1 VTLRGF
7 ANRALARIFA
17 PPCAACGGPIP
28 DPLDGAVCDACWA
41 SLVSFTPPLCLG
53 CGDPLPAWR
62 ATARAVTRCP
72 RCRRR
77 SRPIS
82 RQASAGPYEGT
93 LRAVVH
99 ALKYERRRS
108 VAAPLSALMRAA
120 GRELLEEADA
130 VVPVPLHSRREWTR
144 GFNQAELLATGLARP
159 VRRLLRRVRATPPQV
174 SLPAAQRHRNVREA
188 FALNGR
194 EAARALP
201 RPAAIGSTSP
211 VAEAAVGTR
220 ALEGLILVVVDDVAT
235 TGATLEA
242 CARVLLE
249 GGAAEVRALTAARVV
264 TGPR

>member
-1 VTLRGF
+1 MTLRAF

-17 PPCAACGGPIP
+17 PPCAACGGTIP
-28 DPLDGAVCDACWA
+28 HPLDGAVCDACWA
-41 SLVSFTPPLCLG
+41 SLATFTPPLCLG

-82 RQASAGPYEGT
+82 RLASAGPYQGT

-99 ALKYERRRS
+99 ALKYDRRRS
-108 VAAPLSALMRAA
+108 VAAPLSALMSAA
-120 GRELLEEADA
+120 GHDLLEDADA
-130 VVPVPLHSRREWTR
+130 VVPVPLHPRREWAR

-159 VRRLLRRVRATPPQV
+159 VRRLLTRVRATPPQV

-188 FALNGR
+188 FALNTP
-194 EAARALP
+194 EAARAST
-201 RPAAIGSTSP
+201 RTGAIARAPA
-211 VAEAAVGTR
+211 VAEAVAGTR
-220 ALEGLILVVVDDVAT
+220 ALDGLILVVVDDVAT

-264 TGPR
+264 TEPR